1 MSFFDKMMSYYEN
14 KFYILISILL
24 ITSFTH
30 LWNSIGFPTVHVD
43 EGTYMFRAMHFLT
56 TGMTDWHAS
65 FYDHPYFG
73 PILLASILKVIDFPS
88 IIGSEVQNYSSIY
101 SSYTIPRIIMGIFA
115 IIDTLLIYVITKIRY
130 GRKVAIISTLLFSV
144 MPFTWALRRIYLESL
159 LLPLV
164 LSSIL
169 IVVYLNSL
177 NSLKPKI
184 SWILILL
191 SGILMGLAIFTK
203 APLVAMLPLLIFYVY
218 KYNRKISQTAL
229 FVAPVIIITLIWPL
243 DALIKGEID
252 LWMLG
257 ITSQIER
264 QNDSILNSLYDIFL
278 VDPIILTLGLVG
290 LIFAII
296 KKDIFLILGIIPF
309 VIFFTFFISY
319 VNWFYLIP
327 IFGFLCISSGVLF
340 EWLIRYF
347 SKYKAVTILIP
358 VIVIVF
364 GGFSTFALISTN
376 VSSFQ
381 FEAMSYL
388 NSILLGNPEH
398 ETKTEN
404 MYNNQTDISNDF
416 FQYDEIQNE
425 ANFDNEWTPNKS
437 TVIIA
442 SPIYSWI
449 YKFMYQ
455 YENTFY
461 SYSENKDIKN
471 ASTVILV
478 LDRYFRDYL
487 TNNAESRNNSWNQN
501 LATSEKL
508 YTAFTGL
515 NTSKY
520 FTGNSKNYDFYQYP
534 YTSMRFNLGGSPIEI
549 RSN

>member
-1 MSFFDKMMSYYEN
+1 M
-14 KFYILISILL
+14 LL
-24 ITSFTH
+24 ITSFIH
-30 LWNSIGFPTVHVD
+30 LWNPIGFPTVHVD
-43 EGTYMFRAMHFLT
+43 EGTYMFRAMYFLT
-56 TGMTDWHAS
+56 TGMTDWHTS

-73 PILLASILKVIDFPS
+73 PILLASILKIIDFPS
-88 IIGSEVQNYSSIY
+88 IIGPEVQNYSSIY

-115 IIDTLLIYVITKIRY
+115 ITDTLLIYIITKIRY
-130 GRKVAIISTLLFSV
+130 GRKAAIISTLLFSV
-144 MPFTWALRRIYLESL
+144 MPLTWALRRIYLESL
-159 LLPLV
+159 LLPLG

-169 IVVYLNSL
+169 IVVYLNSS
-177 NSLKPKI
+177 NSLKPKT

-191 SGILMGLAIFTK
+191 SGILVGLAIFTK

-218 KYNRKISQTAL
+218 KYKRKISQTAL
-229 FVAPVIIITLIWPL
+229 FLAPVIIITLIWPL
-243 DALIKGEID
+243 DAVFKGEID

-278 VDPIILTLGLVG
+278 VDPIILTMGLVG
-290 LIFAII
+290 LVFAII

-309 VIFFTFFISY
+309 MIFFTFFISY

-327 IFGFLCISSGVLF
+327 IFGFLCISSGVLL

-347 SKYKAVTILIP
+347 PKYKVVTILLSVS
-358 VIVIVF
+358 VIFF
-364 GGFSTFALISTN
+364 GGFSTYALISIN

-381 FEAMSYL
+381 FEAISYL
-388 NSILLGNPEH
+388 NSILLGNVELD
-398 ETKTEN
+398 TKTEN
-404 MYNNQTDISNDF
+404 MYNNQTDISNDY
-416 FQYDEIQNE
+416 FQHDKFQTE
-425 ANFDNEWTPNKS
+425 ASFDKKGTTNKS

-455 YENTFY
+455 YDNTFY

-478 LDRYFRDYL
+478 LDRYFRDYI

-549 RSN
+549 RFN

>member
-1 MSFFDKMMSYYEN
+1 
-14 KFYILISILL
+14 
-24 ITSFTH
+24 
-30 LWNSIGFPTVHVD
+30 
-43 EGTYMFRAMHFLT
+43 
-56 TGMTDWHAS
+56 
-65 FYDHPYFG
+65 
-73 PILLASILKVIDFPS
+73 
-88 IIGSEVQNYSSIY
+88 
-101 SSYTIPRIIMGIFA
+101 
-115 IIDTLLIYVITKIRY
+115 
-130 GRKVAIISTLLFSV
+130 
-144 MPFTWALRRIYLESL
+144 
-159 LLPLV
+159 
-164 LSSIL
+164 
-169 IVVYLNSL
+169 VYLNSL

-218 KYNRKISQTAL
+218 KYNREISQTAL

-398 ETKTEN
+398 QTRTEN

-442 SPIYSWI
+442 SPIYSWV

-534 YTSMRFNLGGSPIEI
+534 YTSMRFNLGGSPIEM